1 MDLHDLALYIIYQ
14 PGAFS
19 WARPETETDDSC
31 VRNLNSRQFR
41 PTVNQL
47 IFEDLSREIGRN
59 VQIKETKYLA
69 CSILGELRVC
79 ICICISSEMRS
90 RFSRVWPIFKAQIFP
105 ASCISGWCSIV
116 ENICR
121 TPWIHF
127 RYALFSLLYAKLCV
141 LFPDGLVPA
150 MNVPWLKITPIM
162 LVKCK
167 STHIIFLISYYC
179 WAYILCSVVTWV

>member
-1 MDLHDLALYIIYQ
+1 MRRKYAERISKYHSCPSLIDINVCTFYSAAPSPYMPYRHDLTLYQ
-14 PGAFS
+14 PQLSSSGNRA
-19 WARPETETDDSC
+19 DDSC

-90 RFSRVWPIFKAQIFP
+90 RFSRV
-105 ASCISGWCSIV
+105 
-116 ENICR
+116 
-121 TPWIHF
+121 
-127 RYALFSLLYAKLCV
+127 
-141 LFPDGLVPA
+141 
-150 MNVPWLKITPIM
+150 
-162 LVKCK
+162 
-167 STHIIFLISYYC
+167 
-179 WAYILCSVVTWV
+179 